1 MKNEIKEFIRTF
13 AEEEL
18 GAELSEDTDFK
29 ESGLDSLSLVV
40 LIAALEDKF
49 AFRFGED
56 ELQPELLTTLD
67 RLAEITE
74 KHI

>member
-18 GAELSEDTDFK
+18 GADLSEDADFK

-40 LIAALEDKF
+40 MIALEDKF

>member
-18 GAELSEDTDFK
+18 GADLSEDVDFK

-56 ELQPELLTTLD
+56 VLQPELLTTLD

>member
-18 GAELSEDTDFK
+18 GADLSEDADFK

-40 LIAALEDKF
+40 LIAALEYKF